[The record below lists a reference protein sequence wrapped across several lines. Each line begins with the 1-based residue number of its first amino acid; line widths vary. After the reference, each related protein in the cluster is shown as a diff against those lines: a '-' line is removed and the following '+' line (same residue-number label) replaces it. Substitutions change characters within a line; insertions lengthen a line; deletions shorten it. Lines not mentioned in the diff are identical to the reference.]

1 MKFHKV
7 FVCSGDMFQATVL
20 ALCAFGKLEWHWFWI
35 VMVLEMMSSIGFEM
49 RAERKDKET
58 SNEKR

>member
-20 ALCAFGKLEWHWFWI
+20 ALCAFGKLHWKWFWI
-35 VMVLEMMSSIGFEM
+35 VMVLEMLSSLGFEM
-49 RAERKDKET
+49 RANQKET
-58 SNEKR
+58 EPKL